1 MTINEKIESDKIV
14 LEVEGKVDRL
24 TTQQL
29 QDAIL
34 LALQKMR
41 QLEIDFGG
49 VNYISSAGL
58 RALLMGQKTAQSKQ
72 GRMYLTKVT
81 EPVKEIFNI
90 TGFRSFL
97 EIQ

>member
-90 TGFRSFL
+90 TGFSSFL

>member
-1 MTINEKIESDKIV
+1 MTINEKIEGDKIV
-14 LEVEGKVDRL
+14 LVVDGKVDKL

-34 LALQKMR
+34 LALQKMS

-49 VNYISSAGL
+49 VNYISSSGL

-72 GRMYLTKVT
+72 GRMYLTNVT
-81 EPVKEIFNI
+81 APVKEIFDMTKFSN
-90 TGFRSFL
+90 FL

>member
-34 LALQKMR
+34 LALQKMN

-81 EPVKEIFNI
+81 EPVQEIFNI
-90 TGFRSFL
+90 TGFSSFL

>member
-34 LALQKMR
+34 LALQKMN

-49 VNYISSAGL
+49 VNYISIAGL

-72 GRMYLTKVT
+72 GRMVLCNVT
-81 EPVKEIFNI
+81 DPVKDIFNI
-90 TGFRSFL
+90 TGFSSFL